1 MSAPFSIRS
10 AVDGDLDALLALE
23 HAAFATDH
31 LSRRQYRRHLHSA
44 TASVFAAVD
53 ADGLLGKAVVFHRTG
68 SDIARLYSI
77 AVAAS
82 ARGRGV
88 AKALL
93 AAIIAAARGRGNDR
107 LRLEVRKD
115 NAAAIALYE
124 RLGFRRFGEK
134 HGFYEDGADA
144 WRYEM
149 KLGLGIGDSGRSRDS
164 G

>member
-1 MSAPFSIRS
+1 MPAALVDFSIRPALDS
-10 AVDGDLDALLALE
+10 DLDELLALE
-23 HAAFATDH
+23 RAAFTTDH
-31 LSRRQYRRHLHSA
+31 LSPRQYRQHLHSVSA
-44 TASVFAAVD
+44 TVLTAVD
-53 ADGLLGKAVVFHRTG
+53 ADGLLGKAVVFYRTG

-77 AVAAS
+77 AVAER

-93 AAIIAAARGRGNDR
+93 AAVEAAAVQQHCAR

-134 HGFYEDGADA
+134 RGFYEDGADA
-144 WRYEM
+144 WRYE
-149 KLGLGIGDSGRSRDS
+149 KRLADGK
-164 G
+164 